1 MNGIGN
7 ERGRTAMST
16 QREEPRRTSPRIGA
30 LVTGIGGHGMACW
43 LTGVSRE
50 ELSLVVAHD
59 AALGEQNAGARTLL
73 VNLSC
78 FIGRKWHL
86 LSLRGT
92 VADVAGRAIR
102 VCLTTPVAAEVQAHL
117 LARLSGGVVSPIPRT
132 PTAAATEAQPAG
144 APVPTSTPRTP
155 VQACRAIAG
164 EHGAQWMRALVAKI
178 DETLIE
184 QGSTERHP
192 AFRRRLEEDRATLA
206 LAQAA
211 IQEEVAAQFAESVDD
226 MFNPTR
232 DTAARERTMDR
243 TMGLMNTA
251 GLEDMMSF
259 VDVVQAVDRTTHPQV
274 LALER
279 RLSQLL
285 QKAVNED
292 NNLLRAERLCEIV
305 LGVIIDRWPGGASNR
320 KVVTDAMG
328 DTAATLNKAYTAMND
343 ALAPATPE
351 PAAFSAAG

>member
-1 MNGIGN
+1 MG
-7 ERGRTAMST
+7 S
-16 QREEPRRTSPRIGA
+16 QREDARKTSPRIGA

-43 LTGVSRE
+43 LTGVTGD

-59 AALGEQNAGARTLL
+59 SVLGERDAAARSLL

-78 FIGRKWHL
+78 LLERKWHL
-86 LSLRGT
+86 LNLRGT
-92 VADVAGRAIR
+92 MAGVAGRAFR
-102 VCLTTPVAAEVQAHL
+102 VRLTTPIAAELQAQL
-117 LARLSGGVVSPIPRT
+117 LARLSGGAASRT
-132 PTAAATEAQPAG
+132 SRSTTPPATCAQPAA
-144 APVPTSTPRTP
+144 APSPVATASTP
-155 VQACRAIAG
+155 VEACRAIAG
-164 EHGAQWMRALVAKI
+164 EHGAQWMHALIARI
-178 DETLIE
+178 DATLTE

-211 IQEEVAAQFAESVDD
+211 IREEVAAQFAGSVDD
-226 MFNPTR
+226 MFNSRR
-232 DTAARERTMDR
+232 DIAARERTMDR

-274 LALER
+274 LTLET

-305 LGVIIDRWPGGASNR
+305 LGAIIDHWPGGASNR

-328 DTAATLNKAYTAMND
+328 DTAAILNKAYTSMND
-343 ALAPATPE
+343 ALAPASTA
-351 PAAFSAAG
+351 PAARSAVA

>member
-1 MNGIGN
+1 MNGIGSDR
-7 ERGRTAMST
+7 ERTAVGS
-16 QREEPRRTSPRIGA
+16 QREEARKASPRIGA

-43 LTGVSRE
+43 LTAVSGE

-59 AALGEQNAGARTLL
+59 AALGERDAGARTLL

-78 FIGRKWHL
+78 FIERKWHL

-92 VADVAGRAIR
+92 VAGVAGRAFR
-102 VCLTTPVAAEVQAHL
+102 VRLTTPVAAEVQAYL
-117 LARLSGGVVSPIPRT
+117 LGRLSGGVASPISRSS
-132 PTAAATEAQPAG
+132 TAAATHAQPAG
-144 APVPTSTPRTP
+144 APVPATTQRTP
-155 VQACRAIAG
+155 AQACRAIAG
-164 EHGAQWMRALVAKI
+164 EHGAQWMRALVARI

-184 QGSTERHP
+184 QGRTERHP

-206 LAQAA
+206 LGQAA

-232 DTAARERTMDR
+232 DIVARERTMDR

-305 LGVIIDRWPGGASNR
+305 LGVVIDRWPGGASNR
-320 KVVTDAMG
+320 KVVTDAIG

-343 ALAPATPE
+343 ALAPATPDR
-351 PAAFSAAG
+351 AALIAAG